1 MVCVCVQV
9 ASLSAAEAE
18 LLLHHLKW
26 NKDELL
32 NRYLSDHN
40 NILLTEAGLRPDMDR
55 PQPIEGVESVE
66 CPVCLESFA
75 DTTLSLTCGHKCCTV
90 RETMTWYRLIA
101 AYS

>member
-1 MVCVCVQV
+1 MAWCVCVCVCVCVQV

-26 NKDELL
+26 NKHELL

-40 NILLTEAGLRPDMDR
+40 NILLREAGLRSNTDR
-55 PQPIEGVESVE
+55 PIEGVESVE

-75 DTTLSLTCGHKCCTV
+75 DTALSLTCGHKCCTV
-90 RETMTWYRLIA
+90 REAMI
-101 AYS
+101 